1 MIRIVRLANNIL
13 FVLTLLCAGC
23 FMHAGEKSTVQ
34 KGEARKDGFQFRWK
48 APREFLVEETIE
60 KQGSKMTLLHT
71 MSVVET
77 NRQFI
82 VRWLACEPL
91 TLNGEKIIDAETK
104 QSMASV
110 VALFVALPP
119 LRIST
124 NGGFL
129 GIQNAPESIAA
140 TSRNLDR
147 LYPERTEEQRQQFRN
162 MMTNSVTLKVYG
174 QILSQYWNTWVENWI
189 GLNLTAGT
197 TFQPEKGKANVVG
210 GMRVPANVVI
220 RNLGAVKENT
230 NQVHLRYEET
240 TDGPQFAKALASEMH
255 NVEKSQGKPKSK
267 TPAPKSA
274 SRAVVMEVRTDPA
287 TLMPSWAKREID
299 TTVEF
304 PGEAART
311 GKESSEYRFY
321 WGDSILK

>member
-1 MIRIVRLANNIL
+1 MRLAKNIL
-13 FVLTLLCAGC
+13 FAATLLCAFC
-23 FMHAGEKSTVQ
+23 SLQAAEKSRS
-34 KGEARKDGFQFRWK
+34 KKDAAKADGFQFRWK

-60 KQGSKMTLLHT
+60 KQGSKITLLHS
-71 MSVVET
+71 MSIVET

-82 VRWLACEPL
+82 VRWLACEPMM
-91 TLNGEKIIDAETK
+91 LNGEKITDAETK

-110 VALFVALPP
+110 VAMFVALPP

-129 GIQNAPESIAA
+129 GIQTDSESISA
-140 TSRNLDR
+140 TSQNLDR
-147 LYPERTEEQRQQFRN
+147 LYPERTAEQRLQFRN
-162 MMTNSVTLKVYG
+162 MMANSVTLKVYG
-174 QILSQYWNTWVENWI
+174 QILSQYWNTWVETWV
-189 GLNLTAGT
+189 GLNLAPEK
-197 TFQPEKGKANVVG
+197 TFQPEKGKVNVIG

-220 RNLGAVKENT
+220 SNLGAAKGNT

-240 TDGPQFAKALASEMH
+240 TDGPPFAKALAAEMH

-274 SRAVVMEVRTDPA
+274 SRSVVMEVRTDPA

-321 WGDSILK
+321 WGKSILK